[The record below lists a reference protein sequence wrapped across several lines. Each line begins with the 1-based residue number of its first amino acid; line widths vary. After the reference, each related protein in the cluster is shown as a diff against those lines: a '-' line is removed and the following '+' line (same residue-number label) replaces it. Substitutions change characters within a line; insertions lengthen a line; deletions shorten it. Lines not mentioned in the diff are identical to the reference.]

1 MKNSTSSL
9 SPFLFLILPVL
20 LFLGISYGIQ
30 KNFEDN
36 NNEITNYNSSIS
48 RNSVINS
55 SAKSFF
61 NLLQK

>member
-1 MKNSTSSL
+1 MKNSTFSL

-20 LFLGISYGIQ
+20 LFMGISFGLQ

-48 RNSVINS
+48 RNLVINS

-61 NLLQK
+61 KLLQK